1 MCSQI
6 YSNIIQVFTL
16 FMKAI
21 FPRSDTRPTQV
32 GDMHPW
38 PVTWPNLSN
47 LIGWGQ
53 KISSTSWQNIGIDTN
68 IEVIAVS
75 LTTWEAHQS
84 PRAVVTF
91 PGR

>member
-32 GDMHPW
+32 GDACHMTQFEQSDRLRSENVINIMIEYHIYTELIADKSITLSTIST
-38 PVTWPNLSN
+38 VFHTNL
-47 LIGWGQ
+47 
-53 KISSTSWQNIGIDTN
+53 T
-68 IEVIAVS
+68 
-75 LTTWEAHQS
+75 
-84 PRAVVTF
+84 
-91 PGR
+91 